1 MTAHCITTATGTV
14 IDLLQPRAEQ
24 IDFVNTVAPVLART
38 ARFGGHLPAGSYSV
52 AQHCVLGVRAII
64 AETGDI
70 ELARA
75 FLLHDAHEAYLQDM
89 IRPVQAAL
97 AAVVSTQL
105 MQHGLNFDIASRAL
119 PAALESLKDRADA
132 AIYAAAGVEW
142 PLPRRVR
149 EGVKLRD
156 NRMLVAEA
164 RQLMN
169 GGGRNTDLP
178 NVPPAKLLGR
188 IKVWPWPDAADA
200 WLETFTDLKLGP
212 VAEFPAA

>member
-1 MTAHCITTATGTV
+1 MTAHCITTSTGMV
-14 IDLLQPRAEQ
+14 IDLLQPQAAQ
-24 IDFVNTVAPVLART
+24 IDFASTVAPVLART
-38 ARFGGHLPAGSYSV
+38 ARFGGHLPAGAYSV

-89 IRPVQAAL
+89 IRPVQSAL
-97 AAVVSTQL
+97 AAVISKQL
-105 MQHGLNFDIASRAL
+105 MQHGLNFEIASRAL
-119 PAALESLKDRADA
+119 PEALEALKGRADA

-149 EGVKLRD
+149 EGVKLWD

-164 RQLMN
+164 RQLMSGN
-169 GGGRNTDLP
+169 GQNTTLP

-188 IKVWPWPDAADA
+188 IKVWPWPDACDA

-212 VAEFPAA
+212 AAGLPAA

>member
-1 MTAHCITTATGTV
+1 MTAHCITTSTGMV
-14 IDLLQPRAEQ
+14 IDLLQPQAAQ
-24 IDFVNTVAPVLART
+24 IDFASTVAPVLART
-38 ARFGGHLPAGSYSV
+38 ARFGGHLPAGAYSV

-89 IRPVQAAL
+89 IRPVQSAL
-97 AAVVSTQL
+97 AAVISTQL
-105 MQHGLNFDIASRAL
+105 MQHGLNFEIASRAL
-119 PAALESLKDRADA
+119 PAALEALKDRADA

-149 EGVKLRD
+149 EGVKLWD

-164 RQLMN
+164 RQLMSGN
-169 GGGRNTDLP
+169 GRNTALP

-188 IKVWPWPDAADA
+188 IKVWPWPDACDA
-200 WLETFTDLKLGP
+200 WLETFTGLKLGP
-212 VAEFPAA
+212 AAGLPVA